1 MIGCHLSQRVEQ
13 RLEAKQEIKLEQAV
27 KAEYVLSARLA
38 LVQALRGEKYEPKAK
53 CPECG
58 RDLTAVEIIRGFNQ
72 NPNDFTTRC
81 TRCGF
86 RFEPKLICFG
96 KGSKMELPFYC
107 DSQALNQLR
116 GLQNLTAEEL
126 ATKHPAIY
134 RSSIVHNGGIR
145 QAFAKIGIDYQHE
158 EIHDWKN
165 KIKPFLGKLPDTIVA
180 ECVDVPVSA
189 IRRIRKKLGI
199 ERFTNKVIIN
209 EKY

>member
-1 MIGCHLSQRVEQ
+1 MVGCHFSHRAEQ
-13 RLEAKQEIKLEQAV
+13 MLEVKQEVKLEQAV
-27 KAEYVLSARLA
+27 KVEYILSARLA
-38 LVQALRGEKYEPKAK
+38 LIQALRGEKYEPKAK

-58 RDLTAVEIIRGFNQ
+58 RRLTAVEIIRGFNQ
-72 NPNDFTTRC
+72 DPYDFTTRC

-86 RFEPKLICFG
+86 RFEPRLICFHG
-96 KGSKMELPFYC
+96 EGRLELPFYC
-107 DSQALNQLR
+107 DSQALHQLR

-126 ATKHPAIY
+126 AAKHPAVY
-134 RSSIVHNGGIR
+134 RSSIVHHGGIR
-145 QAFAKIGIDYQHE
+145 QAFAKIGIDYQQE

-165 KIKPFLGKLPDTIVA
+165 KIKPFLGKMPDTIIA
-180 ECVDVPVSA
+180 ECVDVSVNV